1 MTVNPM
7 DRNDESLFDNAMA
20 RYQSGEEAS
29 KLIKDFEEITSISPN
44 QSAGWTCLAWL
55 QLLCNENQNALR
67 SARVA
72 VKLNPQDPQSRIN
85 LTIALLETNSKG
97 VREHIEFVKRALLIV
112 PDLEKELKDSLN
124 DGLNRKPN
132 WNSLKKIQSWLGF

>member
-1 MTVNPM
+1 MNI
-7 DRNDESLFDNAMA
+7 DNESLFEKAMA

-29 KLIKDFEEITSISPN
+29 KLINDFVEITNSSPN

-67 SARVA
+67 SARIA

-85 LTIALLETNSKG
+85 LTIALLDTNSKG
-97 VREHIEFVKRALLIV
+97 VREHIDFVKRALLIV
-112 PDLEKELKDSLN
+112 PELEKELKESIK
-124 DGLNRKPN
+124 DGLNRKPD
-132 WNSLKKIQSWLGF
+132 WNSLKKVQSWLGM